1 MSNDEIEGQ
10 DEEEAEWR
18 ANSQTYEQSCGW
30 RIRMVTMMMRRR
42 RRIVLRYL
50 AWHAHRARC
59 KYKCSNEI
67 QAWKLRQDRL
77 DPIVVSG
84 DGDGLHHFASCAA
97 TLFKRT
103 RGPEAARA
111 R

>member
-42 RRIVLRYL
+42 RRIVLRC
-50 AWHAHRARC
+50 A
-59 KYKCSNEI
+59 SGEMQI
-67 QAWKLRQDRL
+67 QVLK
-77 DPIVVSG
+77 
-84 DGDGLHHFASCAA
+84 
-97 TLFKRT
+97 
-103 RGPEAARA
+103 
-111 R
+111 